1 MALFSEKYGNE
12 VRVVS
17 VGDYSI
23 ELCGGCHV
31 ASSSDIGLF
40 RIVSEESIGSGIRR
54 IEAVTGLAAYE
65 AFKHSEKLLETTA
78 SILKAGNVEMVVE
91 KAEATLNENVV
102 LKKENATLQDRIN
115 AYEAKDAL
123 KDVEM
128 IGDVAFLAIESNET
142 DNAALKNLAFSYRDS
157 LDSGVVLLLSTS
169 NDKLSYFVAVT
180 KDLTAKGIKAGDL
193 VKAVNAVC
201 EGRGGGK
208 PDFAQGGSKCIDK
221 KNAVISEIK
230 KALN

>member
-1 MALFSEKYGNE
+1 
-12 VRVVS
+12 
-17 VGDYSI
+17 
-23 ELCGGCHV
+23 
-31 ASSSDIGLF
+31 
-40 RIVSEESIGSGIRR
+40 
-54 IEAVTGLAAYE
+54 
-65 AFKHSEKLLETTA
+65 
-78 SILKAGNVEMVVE
+78 
-91 KAEATLNENVV
+91 
-102 LKKENATLQDRIN
+102 
-115 AYEAKDAL
+115 
-123 KDVEM
+123 M
-128 IGDVAFLAIESNET
+128 IGDVAFLAVESNET

-157 LDSGVVLLLSTS
+157 LDSGVVLLLSTR